1 MFTETVSYSAAFV
14 AGLLSFF
21 SPCVLPLIPAYFTF
35 ISGLTLEEL
44 TDGLDA
50 EIRRKI
56 FFSTMSFITGFS
68 VIFILLGASASYLG
82 GLTHDYR
89 DIIRVVGGA
98 LIVILGIHLTGIV
111 RIPFLEFEKKFHLK
125 QKPLNLFGTFLV
137 GMAFGAGWSPCT
149 GPQLGSILAL
159 AMGKGTVWNGIGLL
173 STYSAGMALPFVV
186 ISIFINY
193 MLVFVRKTS
202 RFMPVFNRV
211 AGTILILIGLLL
223 LADKL
228 YLLTGTG

>member
-44 TDGLDA
+44 TQGYSA
-50 EIRRKI
+50 EIRRKVI
-56 FFSTMSFITGFS
+56 VSTLAFIAGFS

-82 GLTHDYR
+82 GLTYNYR
-89 DIIRVVGGA
+89 GIIRVAGGI
-98 LIVILGIHLTGIV
+98 LIVILGIHLTGVV
-111 RIPFLEFEKKFHLK
+111 RIPFLEVEKKLHIK
-125 QKPLNLFGTFLV
+125 QKPLNVFGTFLV

-159 AMGKGTVWNGIGLL
+159 AMGKGTIWHGIGLL
-173 STYSAGMALPFVV
+173 SVYSAGMALPFVA

-193 MLVFVRKTS
+193 ILVFVRKTS

-211 AGTILILIGLLL
+211 AGTVLILIGLLL